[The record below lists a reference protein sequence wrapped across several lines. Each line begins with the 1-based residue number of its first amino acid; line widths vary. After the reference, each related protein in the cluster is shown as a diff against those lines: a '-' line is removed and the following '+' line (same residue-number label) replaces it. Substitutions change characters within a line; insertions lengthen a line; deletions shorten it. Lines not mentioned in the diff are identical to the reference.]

1 MSPEIHLKM
10 PHQPGKADVFATGVI
25 LFNMITGQAPFQKAT
40 HEDKNYLW
48 LVQKDTKAFW

>member
-1 MSPEIHLKM
+1 
-10 PHQPGKADVFATGVI
+10 
-25 LFNMITGQAPFQKAT
+25 MITGQAPFQKAT